1 MRKPSINFVIDSSA
15 FLAFIF
21 LISTGTLI
29 YWVLPAGSG
38 NLSIWGLTRHDW
50 GEVHMWIAVSFL
62 SLIAAHVV
70 LHWKWIVN
78 MVRGK
83 SKNQKVTKTRL
94 LFGIVILTI
103 ALSIAIAP
111 FFSPVD
117 DSGKSGGK
125 SHVSVDLIRK

>member
-1 MRKPSINFVIDSSA
+1 MRKPTINFIIDSSA

-21 LISTGTLI
+21 LISTGTLM

-70 LHWKWIVN
+70 LHWSWIVN
-78 MVRGK
+78 MIKGK
-83 SKNQKVTKTRL
+83 SKNRKVTKTRF
-94 LFGIVILTI
+94 LFGIVIFTIVLII
-103 ALSIAIAP
+103 ALAP

-117 DSGKSGGK
+117 DSGKSGGR
-125 SHVSVDLIRK
+125 SHVAAESIK